1 MQNDVAVSFGE
12 ENDRKASEAWEHGV
26 VLVDRSH
33 WGRLRVVGSGHLDFL
48 HGQTTA
54 DIKTLQPGEG
64 RQAVSSLPFT
74 PACIH
79 HAHTHSHAP

>member
-1 MQNDVAVSFGE
+1 MQHDIAVSFGE

-33 WGRLRVVGSGHLDFL
+33 WGRLRVAGSDHLNFL

-54 DIKTLQPGEG
+54 DINNLHQGEG
-64 RQAVSSLPFT
+64 CQTVRSVT
-74 PACIH
+74 ACGYGDC
-79 HAHTHSHAP
+79 